1 MKELKPILVFTVLL
15 IFARK
20 IKTKSKVSAVQNI
33 TISQEFDSRI
43 ALDGS
48 FSPLAIKLTT
58 FAMVDNYNF
67 SVD

>member
-15 IFARK
+15 IFAGK

-58 FAMVDNYNF
+58 FAMLDNHNF